1 MWIKICGVTR
11 TKDVLAVIHS
21 GADAIGFNFFPQSKR
36 FVSIA
41 TARTLAIAARQTS
54 KDSAP
59 VDLVGVFVNAMAD
72 TVKETVESVGLNA
85 IQLHGD
91 ETPEHVAIIHD
102 HCPALP
108 IVRAFRV
115 HPKNPEH
122 TLTQIDALASSFQ
135 VSAILLDAFVPGEF
149 GGTGAVVDLSILPI
163 YFEKPRPPLI
173 LAGGLTPAN
182 VASVASRAKVWGID
196 TASGVESSP
205 GIKDQTMIDELVKA
219 ARGVLNSDPMDLCV
233 RIDRPPNAGNV
244 QPR

>member
-11 TKDVLAVIHS
+11 TEDVLAVIHS

-54 KDSAP
+54 KDNPP
-59 VDLVGVFVNAMAD
+59 VDLVGVFVNATSDA
-72 TVKETVESVGLNA
+72 VKETVETVGLNA
-85 IQLHGD
+85 VQLHGD
-91 ETPEHVAIIHD
+91 ETPEQVAIIHD

-108 IVRAFRV
+108 IIRAFRV
-115 HPKNPEH
+115 DPKNPAH
-122 TLTQIDALASSFQ
+122 TLTQIDSLTARTH

-149 GGTGAVVDLSILPI
+149 GGTGIVVDLSILPI

-173 LAGGLTPAN
+173 LAGGLTPSN
-182 VASVASRAKVWGID
+182 VTSIARREPIWGID

-205 GIKDQTMIDELVKA
+205 GIKDQAMIDRFVKA
-219 ARGVLNSDPMDLCV
+219 ARGAVNSDPLGLRV
-233 RIDRPPNAGNV
+233 RIDRPSNAGNV